1 MLRVFVDSDM
11 DFTPEKAAEYGFGLI
26 SMPYS
31 IDGNVIFPYVD
42 YEVFDQKAFYDKL
55 RDGVIPTTS
64 AISAEKYIEYFEPVF
79 ESGNDILYIHFSAA
93 MSATFTALDEAIRR
107 LRIKYPDRRFYKA
120 DTLAI
125 TTLSYNIA
133 CEAGDLYKKGATAE
147 QLVSFVEK
155 ERQHF
160 AMYFFADDLKF
171 FRHSGRVSGLA
182 ATMGTMLGIRPIIY
196 IGEEGKMISIGKE
209 RGRVNAMEKLV
220 SYVRDLGKNI
230 REHRIVIGHSDCE
243 ELALEFKQMLLDNID
258 SGLNIE
264 LMVVNPTAGSHC
276 GPNGVGIS
284 FYAKHR

>member
-1 MLRVFVDSDM
+1 MLRIFVDSDM
-11 DFTPEKAAEYGFGLI
+11 DFTPEKAAEYGFSLI

-31 IDGNVIFPYVD
+31 IDGKTVFPYED
-42 YEVFDQKAFYDKL
+42 FEVFDQKAFYDRL
-55 RDGVIPTTS
+55 REGVIPTTS
-64 AISAEKYIEYFEPVF
+64 AIGAEKYMEYFEPVF
-79 ESGNDILYIHFSAA
+79 EAGSDILYIHFSAA
-93 MSATFTALDEAIRR
+93 MSATFAALDDAIRR
-107 LRIKYPDRRFYKA
+107 LQIKYPDRKFYEV

-133 CEAGDLYKKGATAE
+133 CAAGDLYKKGATAE
-147 QLVSFVEK
+147 QIVEFVEK

-171 FRHSGRVSGLA
+171 FKHSGRVSGLA

-196 IGEEGKMISIGKE
+196 IGDEGKMVSIGKE
-209 RGRVNAMEKLV
+209 RGRIKAMEKLV
-220 SYVRDLGKNI
+220 SYVRELGKDI
-230 REHRIVIGHSDCE
+230 SEHRIVIGHTDCE
-243 ELALEFKQMLLDNID
+243 ELALEVKQMLLDNLD
-258 SGLNIE
+258 SRLNIE